1 MHLFDIICAC
11 IALIFMILGIK
22 RGFVEEVIRV
32 VAVVGAFFAALSL
45 YRRGE
50 EYIRFLHV
58 SDTILSILSFLV
70 IFLACLLAIALLGIL
85 IKKIVHLTVLGW
97 VDRLCGGILG
107 FVKVFFIVWIVVIT
121 VSSLPFDRVKNW
133 FRPSKAYSFFV
144 AISPVLR
151 THGLVPASGPVQDIL
166 KANPLPAITKAIE
179 TMASVADS
187 TSRNHKHS
195 ETLKKPARPVL
206 KTSPK

>member
-11 IALIFMILGIK
+11 IALIFIILGIK

-32 VAVVGAFFAALSL
+32 VAVVGAFFSALSL

-50 EYIRFLHV
+50 NYVRFLHV

-121 VSSLPFDRVKNW
+121 VSSLPFDHVKNW
-133 FRPSKAYSFFV
+133 FKPSKSYSFFV
-144 AISPVLR
+144 TISPALR
-151 THGLVPASGPVQDIL
+151 AQGLVPACGPVQNIL
-166 KANPLPAITKAIE
+166 KANPIPAITKAIQ
-179 TMASVADS
+179 TAADNLDS
-187 TSRNHKHS
+187 TSRNQEHS
-195 ETLKKPARPVL
+195 AAVKKPARPVL